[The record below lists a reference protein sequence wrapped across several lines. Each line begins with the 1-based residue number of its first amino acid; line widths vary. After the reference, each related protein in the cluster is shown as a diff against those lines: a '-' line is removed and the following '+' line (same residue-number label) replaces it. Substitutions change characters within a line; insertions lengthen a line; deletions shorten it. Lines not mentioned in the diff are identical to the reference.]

1 MSVPASL
8 TQRAGIAGIGTAVL
22 FSLLALQS
30 APGGQRVVSRPSS
43 AQVPSSLVIPVQYG
57 GFGAEG
63 IDLVW
68 RGTVTGPLAGQA
80 TLRMAYAGA
89 PEDRGMPV
97 WPVSALLFFSA
108 DDYRRSF
115 IAELSGTMDW
125 KRGEM
130 VMVGAIT
137 DGTGVDTRIEQ
148 VLQFRD
154 PKWNGNLTLRFQPR
168 AGKPFAAVTTR
179 N

>member
-1 MSVPASL
+1 M
-8 TQRAGIAGIGTAVL
+8 AGIATAVL

-30 APGGQRVVSRPSS
+30 APGGQRAVSGPNS
-43 AQVPSSLVIPVQYG
+43 AQLPGSFTIPMQYG

-63 IDLVW
+63 VDLTW

-108 DDYRRSF
+108 DDYRSSF

-125 KRGEM
+125 KGGEM

-148 VLQFRD
+148 VLQLRD
-154 PKWNGNLTLRFQPR
+154 AKWNGNLTVRLQPR
-168 AGKPFAAVTTR
+168 AGKAVAAVTAR
-179 N
+179 D

>member
-30 APGGQRVVSRPSS
+30 APAGQRVVSRPNS
-43 AQVPSSLVIPVQYG
+43 AQLPSSLAIPMQYG
-57 GFGAEG
+57 GFGGEG
-63 IDLVW
+63 VDLIW

-89 PEDRGMPV
+89 PEDQGMPV

-108 DDYRRSF
+108 DDYRSSF

-130 VMVGAIT
+130 VVVGAIT

-148 VLQFRD
+148 VLQLRD
-154 PKWNGNLTLRFQPR
+154 AKWNGNLRLRLQPG
-168 AGKPFAAVTTR
+168 AVKAVAAVTAR
-179 N
+179 D